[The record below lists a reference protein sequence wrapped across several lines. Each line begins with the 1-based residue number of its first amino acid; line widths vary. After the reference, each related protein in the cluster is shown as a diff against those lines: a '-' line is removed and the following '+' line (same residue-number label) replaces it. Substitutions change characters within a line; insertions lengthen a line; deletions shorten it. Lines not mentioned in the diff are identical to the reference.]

1 MRRKEKIREREGER
15 GEYIGRRVVMKR
27 GKEVKGMSRRK
38 E

>member
-1 MRRKEKIREREGER
+1 MRKRKRKEW